1 MEKMSV
7 GFIGIG
13 VMGHSMAGHILE
25 AGYPLFVYNRTKSK
39 AESLLESGAVW
50 CENPAQIAE
59 KADIVLTII
68 GYPEDV
74 ESVYLGREG
83 LFQACRPGQVF
94 VDLTTSK
101 PSLAQQLAEEGMK
114 RQVIVLDGPVSGG
127 DLGAKA
133 GRLTVMLGGDP
144 EGLEIVRPVLETFSA
159 HIFHHGPAG
168 SGQHAKA
175 ANQIMIAGTM
185 TGMTETLRY
194 AKASGLALDLVIET
208 LSGGAANN
216 WSLANYGPRILKQ
229 DYSPGFFVKH
239 FIKDLGIALEE
250 AEGLGLELP
259 GTDLAYQLYQE
270 LAADGGEDLGTQALI
285 KLWWQD

>member
-13 VMGHSMAGHILE
+13 VMGHSMAGHILD
-25 AGYPLFVYNRTKSK
+25 AGYPLYVYNRTKSK
-39 AESLLESGAVW
+39 AEDLMERGAIW
-50 CENPAQIAE
+50 CENPRQVAE
-59 KADIVLTII
+59 KAEVVLTII
-68 GYPEDV
+68 GYPQDV
-74 ESVYLGREG
+74 ESVYLGADG
-83 LFQACRPGQVF
+83 LLAASRPGQVF

-101 PSLAQQLAEEGMK
+101 PSLAQHLAEEGAK

-144 EGLEIVRPVLETFSA
+144 DGLDQVRPVLETFSA

-194 AKASGLALDLVIET
+194 AKASGLDLELVIET

-216 WSLANYGPRILKQ
+216 WSLANYGPRILKE
-229 DYSPGFFVKH
+229 DFSPGFFVKH

-250 AEGLGLELP
+250 AEELGLELP

-270 LAADGGEDLGTQALI
+270 LASDGGEEWGTQALI

>member
-74 ESVYLGREG
+74 ESVYLGRKG